1 MSQET
6 AFIGLG
12 SNLGDRQELC
22 DRAIAL
28 MNLLPLSQVTGV
40 SSYYETE
47 PVDPQGKQGEQ
58 WFYNVVVRLDTS
70 LSPTR
75 LLDILQETER
85 GLGREDANRQG
96 PRTMDFDILLFGQHH
111 IEQPGLTIPHP
122 RLHLRRFV
130 LEPLVE
136 LDSAYMHPV
145 LHRSMQELLD
155 RLKDSSR
162 VKKLSIKPGSKY
174 QSRPACSIPPF
185 S

>member
-6 AFIGLG
+6 IFIGFG

-28 MNLLPLSQVTGV
+28 MNLLPLSHVTGV

-47 PVDPQGKQGEQ
+47 PIDPEGRLGEN
-58 WFYNVVVRLDTS
+58 WFYNGVVRLETS
-70 LSPTR
+70 MSPTR

-85 GLGREDANRQG
+85 GLGRDEGNRHG
-96 PRTMDFDILLFGQHH
+96 PRTMDFDLLLFGQHH

-122 RLHLRRFV
+122 RLHQRRFV

-136 LDSAYMHPV
+136 VDQTYIHPV
-145 LHRSMQELLD
+145 LHRSMKELLEVLD
-155 RLKDSSR
+155 DPSR
-162 VKKLSIKPGSKY
+162 VNKLGLKPGSKY
-174 QSRPACSIPPF
+174 RSRPACSVPPI

>member
-1 MSQET
+1 MPQEIVY
-6 AFIGLG
+6 IGIG
-12 SNLGDRQELC
+12 SNVGDRQDFC

-47 PVDPQGKQGEQ
+47 PVDPEGWQGEK
-58 WFYNVVVRLDTS
+58 WFYNGVVRLDTS
-70 LSPTR
+70 LKPRR

-85 GLGREDANRQG
+85 GLGRDDIHRNG

-111 IEQPGLTIPHP
+111 IAQEGLTIPHP

-136 LDSAYMHPV
+136 LDPTYIHPT
-145 LHRSMQELLD
+145 LHCSMKELLEILED
-155 RLKDSSR
+155 TSS
-162 VKKLSIKPGSKY
+162 VTKLPFKPGAKY
-174 QSRPACSIPPF
+174 PSRSACSVPPI

>member
-6 AFIGLG
+6 TFIGFG
-12 SNLGDRQELC
+12 SNLGDRQEFC

-47 PVDPQGKQGEQ
+47 PVDPEGKHKEH
-58 WFYNVVVRLDTS
+58 WFYNGVVRLNTS

-75 LLDILQETER
+75 LFDILQETER
-85 GLGREDANRQG
+85 SLGRGEDNRQG
-96 PRTMDFDILLFGQHH
+96 PRTMDFDILLFGQQQ
-111 IEQPGLTIPHP
+111 IDQPRLTIPHP
-122 RLHLRRFV
+122 RLHQRRFV

-136 LDSAYMHPV
+136 LDSDYMHPV

-155 RLKDSSR
+155 SLKDSSR
-162 VKKLSIKPGSKY
+162 VNKLSIKPGLKY
-174 QSRPACSIPPF
+174 QSRPACSIPP
-185 S
+185 SS

>member
-1 MSQET
+1 MPQET
-6 AFIGLG
+6 IFIGFG

-47 PVDPQGKQGEQ
+47 PVDPDGRLGES
-58 WFYNVVVRLDTS
+58 WFYNGVMRLETS

-85 GLGREDANRQG
+85 GLGREDTDRHG
-96 PRTMDFDILLFGQHH
+96 PRTIDFDILLFGQHH
-111 IEQPGLTIPHP
+111 IDQPGLTVPHP
-122 RLHLRRFV
+122 RLHQRRFV

-136 LDSAYMHPV
+136 LDPTYRHPK
-145 LHRSMQELLD
+145 LHCSMSELLEA
-155 RLKDSSR
+155 LKDASR
-162 VKKLSIKPGSKY
+162 VNKLDIKPGSKY
-174 QSRPACSIPPF
+174 GSRPACSVPPL

>member
-6 AFIGLG
+6 IFIGFG

-47 PVDPQGKQGEQ
+47 PIDPEGRLGEN
-58 WFYNVVVRLDTS
+58 WFYNGVVRLETS
-70 LSPTR
+70 MSPTR

-85 GLGREDANRQG
+85 GLGRDEGNRHG
-96 PRTMDFDILLFGQHH
+96 PRTMDFDLLLFGQHH
-111 IEQPGLTIPHP
+111 IEQPGLTVPHP
-122 RLHLRRFV
+122 RLHQRRFV

-136 LDSAYMHPV
+136 VDQTYIHPV
-145 LHRSMQELLD
+145 LHRSMKELLEVLD
-155 RLKDSSR
+155 DQSR
-162 VKKLSIKPGSKY
+162 VNKLGLKPGSKY
-174 QSRPACSIPPF
+174 RSRPACSVPPI

>member
-1 MSQET
+1 MPQET
-6 AFIGLG
+6 VFIGFG

-28 MNLLPLSQVTGV
+28 MNLLPLSTVIGV

-47 PVDPQGKQGEQ
+47 PVDPQGRLGTT
-58 WFYNVVVRLDTS
+58 WFYNGVVKLETS

-85 GLGREDANRQG
+85 GLGRVDTNRYG
-96 PRTMDFDILLFGQHH
+96 SRTMDFDILLFGQRQ
-111 IEQPGLTIPHP
+111 INQEGLTVPHP

-136 LDSAYMHPV
+136 LDPAYIHPTF
-145 LHRSMQELLD
+145 HRSLNELFEDLD
-155 RLKDSSR
+155 DTNQ
-162 VKKLSIKPGSKY
+162 VKKLSIKPGTKY
-174 QSRPACSIPPF
+174 RSRPTCSVPP
-185 S
+185 SS